1 MREMTEQAVNAPEAA
16 EVADNASL
24 SAATETD
31 NGGAASLGKFAS
43 SEELLKAYNRLE
55 AEFTKKCQLLKE
67 AERRSETSVAPSDA
81 EGSAPL
87 YEREEWD
94 DRVASF
100 LARYPIAE
108 GYAAEIGSMLK
119 EDKDLA
125 RQDACLEIALARAVA
140 KGYRPPESIIEDET
154 FLEKYVYPNGK
165 IRDRVVGDYLA
176 GLSPLVGAPRTIPQG
191 GAAAI
196 LPPTRATSLEEAGA
210 MAEKMLKARRN

>member
-1 MREMTEQAVNAPEAA
+1 MREITEQAVNAPEIDGAGNA
-16 EVADNASL
+16 PETVEVKADNGETASV
-24 SAATETD
+24 
-31 NGGAASLGKFAS
+31 GKFAN

-67 AERRSETSVAPSDA
+67 AERRSETSAVPSDA

-108 GYAAEIGSMLK
+108 EYTAEIASILK
-119 EDKDLA
+119 QDAELA
-125 RQDACLEIALARAVA
+125 GQDACLEIALARAIA
-140 KGYRPPESIIEDET
+140 KGYKPPESKIEDET
-154 FLEKYVYPNGK
+154 FLEKYVYTSDK

-196 LPPTRATSLEEAGA
+196 LPPSRPTTIEEAGA
-210 MAEKMLKARRN
+210 MAEKMLKTRRI

>member
-1 MREMTEQAVNAPEAA
+1 MREITEQAVNSPETYEAGNVPETL
-16 EVADNASL
+16 EVKADNGETASV
-24 SAATETD
+24 
-31 NGGAASLGKFAS
+31 GKFAN

-67 AERRSETSVAPSDA
+67 AERRSETSVVPSDA

-108 GYAAEIGSMLK
+108 KYAAEIGEQLK
-119 EDKDLA
+119 GDKDLA
-125 RQDACLEIALARAVA
+125 RQESCLEIALARAVA
-140 KGYRPPESIIEDET
+140 KEYKPPESIIEDEA
-154 FLEKYVYPNGK
+154 FLEKYVYRNDK
-165 IRDRVVGDYLA
+165 IRDRVVRDYLE
-176 GLSPLVGAPRTIPQG
+176 GLSPLVGAPRTIPHG

-196 LPPTRATSLEEAGA
+196 LPPDRAKSLEEAGA
-210 MAEKMLKARRN
+210 MAEKMLNARRI

>member
-1 MREMTEQAVNAPEAA
+1 MQEKTEQAVNAPEVA
-16 EVADNASL
+16 EESKTPESITTQADNGETASV
-24 SAATETD
+24 
-31 NGGAASLGKFAS
+31 GKFAS

-100 LARYPIAE
+100 LERYPIAE
-108 GYAAEIGSMLK
+108 NYASEIASTLK

-140 KGYRPPESIIEDET
+140 KGYRPPESVIEDEA
-154 FLEKYVYPNGK
+154 FLERYVYTNDK
-165 IRDRVVGDYLA
+165 IRDRVVHDYLA
-176 GLSPLVGAPRTIPQG
+176 GLSPLVGAPRTIPHG

-196 LPPTRATSLEEAGA
+196 IPPTRATSLEEAGV
-210 MAEKMLKARRN
+210 MAEKMLKARRI